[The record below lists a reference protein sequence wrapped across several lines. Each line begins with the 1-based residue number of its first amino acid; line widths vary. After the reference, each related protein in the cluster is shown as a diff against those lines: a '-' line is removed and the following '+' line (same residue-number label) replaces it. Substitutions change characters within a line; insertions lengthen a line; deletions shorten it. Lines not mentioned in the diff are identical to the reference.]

1 MQVLDTSIA
10 NIALPH
16 MQAALNAT
24 QESVTW
30 VLTSYMLAMAV
41 MTPLTGTLDNPPI
54 SEEGRAFLA
63 GLLVQLSDAQ
73 IRALFEVARFPIKT
87 AAPGDAP

>member
-1 MQVLDTSIA
+1 MSRFKRSLLTAAVMMATLMQVLDTSIA

-30 VLTSYMLAMAV
+30 VLTSY
-41 MTPLTGTLDNPPI
+41 
-54 SEEGRAFLA
+54 SWQWR
-63 GLLVQLSDAQ
+63 
-73 IRALFEVARFPIKT
+73 
-87 AAPGDAP
+87 